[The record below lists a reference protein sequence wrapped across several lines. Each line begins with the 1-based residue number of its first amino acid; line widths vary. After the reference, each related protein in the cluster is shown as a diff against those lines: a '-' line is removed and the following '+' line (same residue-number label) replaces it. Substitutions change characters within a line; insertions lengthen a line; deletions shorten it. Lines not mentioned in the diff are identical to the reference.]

1 MKAPPFA
8 LIHTYVSARISI
20 ELRPSCWMSP
30 TQWRHLDIVSKKIN
44 GINLEFLSQFYPAIM
59 RQLSPLVEAALSPLS
74 RPLSIFATCPV
85 GSFWDGL
92 RFPRIFQFRKIA
104 FNFVSIFDFL
114 SPHIPVSPF
123 FLSTYITCLNVL
135 QITKIFFQNMHLL
148 FLVTVYSTINV
159 RVNNYS
165 VCFLPIKKTEYKI
178 LSFDLY
184 LVSFRFSTATALV
197 ACQFLF
203 CRCG

>member
-1 MKAPPFA
+1 
-8 LIHTYVSARISI
+8 
-20 ELRPSCWMSP
+20 
-30 TQWRHLDIVSKKIN
+30 
-44 GINLEFLSQFYPAIM
+44 M

-148 FLVTVYSTINV
+148 FLVIVYSTINV

-165 VCFLPIKKTEYKI
+165 VCFLPIKKDRIYI

-184 LVSFRFSTATALV
+184 LVRFCFSTATALV
-197 ACQFLF
+197 AYQLLF
-203 CRCG
+203 CGCW